1 MDEKE
6 KALIEEEA
14 RRSVAERG
22 QHGRHGPAMRRYLL
36 AEEQRASNENEHGEA
51 PELAPEPPR

>member
-36 AEEQRASNENEHGEA
+36 AEEQRASNENERGEV
-51 PELAPEPPR
+51 PEPAPEPPR

>member
-22 QHGRHGPAMRRYLL
+22 QHGKHGPAMRRYLL
-36 AEEQRASNENEHGEA
+36 AEEQRAASENERDVV
-51 PELAPEPPR
+51 PESAPEPPR